1 MFYFRTLPMVCH
13 LEIKMQPN
21 FLSKCDGSAPK
32 PPWRDFA
39 GWILLRCVLLWWR
52 GENAGIHVVVPP
64 GPSRTVSA
72 LERCPVGSS
81 AGEEPSGPAL
91 FEKTENIGA

>member
-1 MFYFRTLPMVCH
+1 MLASMW
-13 LEIKMQPN
+13 
-21 FLSKCDGSAPK
+21 LS
-32 PPWRDFA
+32 
-39 GWILLRCVLLWWR
+39 
-52 GENAGIHVVVPP
+52 HQVPA
-64 GPSRTVSA
+64 RTVSA